1 MLTRAVLIIAKNEI
15 GVLRDVTTKVA
26 ERGGNI
32 VYAQSFLIQRGEHAG
47 KAHIYLEIEGGD
59 FEGMLEDIKKI
70 KTVEM
75 AREEKTFEDVFGKR
89 IIVLGGG
96 ALVSQVAFGA
106 ISEADRHN
114 LRGERISV
122 DTMPVVGEEEIASAV
137 RAVGRLHRASALV
150 LAGGLMGGKIT
161 EEVRELRRQG
171 IPVISLKM
179 FGSVPKEA
187 DLVVSDPVMAGTLA
201 VMEVSKKAK
210 FDLRRVR
217 GREL

>member
-1 MLTRAVLIIAKNEI
+1 MRAILIIARNEI

-26 ERGGNI
+26 EKGGNI
-32 VYAQSFLIQRGEHAG
+32 VYAQSFLIHRGEHTG
-47 KAHIYLEIEGGD
+47 KAQIYLEIEGGD
-59 FEGMLEDIKKI
+59 FEAMLKEIKEI
-70 KTVEM
+70 ETVEI
-75 AREEKTFEDVFGKR
+75 AREEDTFEDIFGKR

-122 DTMPVVGEEEIASAV
+122 DTMPIVGEEEIASAV

-161 EEVRELRRQG
+161 KEVVELKKQG
-171 IPVISLKM
+171 IPVIALKM
-179 FGSVPKEA
+179 FGSVPEVA

-201 VMEVSKKAK
+201 VMEVSNKAK
-210 FDLRRVR
+210 FDINRVK

>member
-1 MLTRAVLIIAKNEI
+1 MRAILIIARNEI
-15 GVLRDVTTKVA
+15 GVLRDVTAKVA
-26 ERGGNI
+26 EKGGNI
-32 VYAQSFLIQRGEHAG
+32 VYSQSFLIQRGENAG

-59 FEGMLEDIKKI
+59 FESMLEEIRKI
-70 KTVEM
+70 ETVEL

-161 EEVRELRRQG
+161 EEVRELRKQG

-201 VMEVSKKAK
+201 VMEVSKKAR
-210 FDLRRVR
+210 FDINRVR

>member
-1 MLTRAVLIIAKNEI
+1 MMKAILIIARNEI

-26 ERGGNI
+26 EYGGNI
-32 VYAQSFLIQRGEHAG
+32 IYAQSFLIQRGENAG
-47 KAHIYLEIEGGD
+47 KAQIYLEIEGGD
-59 FEGMLEDIKKI
+59 FEAMLEEIKKI
-70 KTVEM
+70 ETVEV

-161 EEVRELRRQG
+161 EEVRELRKQG

-201 VMEVSKKAK
+201 VMEVSRKAR
-210 FDLRRVR
+210 FDINRVR